1 MLDDRPYMREAEGRR
16 FRLPSATTALLL
28 VNLAFFVFQ
37 NINAVYLHWPVL
49 QYLALSREGLEAGGF
64 WQLFTFQFLH
74 SGTWHFVCN
83 AVGLYFLGRPLEAAL
98 GPARLLE
105 VYLGGSFL
113 GGLFQALFGL
123 LFPLQFGQ
131 PTLGASAGVCGL
143 LAAFAMLQRDR
154 MFLFMFFLPIR
165 AWNLLLI
172 ALGVAV
178 FFVLVP
184 SEPGVAHAAHLG
196 GLLGGMAYV
205 HWIVRAERRLF
216 DWRPYREADRHAEL
230 VHANAA
236 NPPSRRRREPVGE
249 DEVPE
254 AEFISREVDPIL
266 DKISA
271 QGLQSLTDR
280 ERRILEKARAK
291 MLRSQGAGRR

>member
-1 MLDDRPYMREAEGRR
+1 MIADRAYMRAWENRR
-16 FRLPSATTALLL
+16 WRMPSATTVLLL
-28 VNLAFFVFQ
+28 VNLGFFCFQ
-37 NINAVYLHWPVL
+37 NINTAYLGWPL
-49 QYLALSREGLEAGGF
+49 LKYLALSRAGLEEGWF
-64 WQLFTFQFLH
+64 WQVFTFQFLH
-74 SGTWHFVCN
+74 GGTWHFLCN
-83 AVGLYFLGRPLEAAL
+83 AVGLYFLGRPLEASL
-98 GPARLLE
+98 GPARLFE
-105 VYLGGSFL
+105 VYFGSSFL
-113 GGLFQALFGL
+113 GGLLQAMLGL
-123 LFPLQFGQ
+123 VFPQQFGG

-143 LAAFAMLQRDR
+143 LAAFALLHRDR

-205 HWIVRAERRLF
+205 HWIVRTERRLF
-216 DWRPYREADRHAEL
+216 DWRPYHQAARHAEL
-230 VHANAA
+230 VHAKASNT
-236 NPPSRRRREPVGE
+236 PTRRRREATVE
-249 DEVPE
+249 DDVPE

-280 ERRILEKARAK
+280 ERRVLERARTK
-291 MLRSQGAGRR
+291 MLRR

>member
-1 MLDDRPYMREAEGRR
+1 MREAEERR
-16 FRLPSATTALLL
+16 LQLPSATTALLL

-49 QYLALSREGLEAGGF
+49 RYLALSRDGLEAGGF
-64 WQLFTFQFLH
+64 WQLFTFQLLH
-74 SGTWHFVCN
+74 NGTWHFVCN

-98 GPARLLE
+98 GPARLFE
-105 VYLGGSFL
+105 VYFGGSFL
-113 GGLFQALFGL
+113 GGLLQALLGL
-123 LFPLQFGQ
+123 VFPLQFGQ
-131 PTLGASAGVCGL
+131 PTLGASAGVCAL
-143 LAAFAMLQRDR
+143 LATFAMLQRDR

-172 ALGVAV
+172 SLGVAV

-216 DWRPYREADRHAEL
+216 DWRPYREQAPDRPAEL

-236 NPPSRRRREPVGE
+236 NPPARRRRDPAGD
-249 DEVPE
+249 DELPE
-254 AEFISREVDPIL
+254 SEFISREVDPIL

-280 ERRILEKARAK
+280 ERRILEAARAK
-291 MLRSQGAGRR
+291 MLRSGAGNRR

>member
-1 MLDDRPYMREAEGRR
+1 MHEAEGRR
-16 FRLPSATTALLL
+16 FQLPSATTALLL
-28 VNLAFFVFQ
+28 VNLGFFVFQ

-49 QYLALSREGLEAGGF
+49 RYLALSREGLEAGWF

-74 SGTWHFVCN
+74 GGTWHFVCN
-83 AVGLYFLGRPLEAAL
+83 VVGLYFLGRPLEAAL

-105 VYLGGSFL
+105 VYFGGSFL
-113 GGLFQALFGL
+113 GGLLQALLGL
-123 LFPLQFGQ
+123 LFPFQFGQ
-131 PTLGASAGVCGL
+131 ATLGASAGVCGL

-172 ALGVAV
+172 SLGVAV

-184 SEPGVAHAAHLG
+184 SEPGIAHAAHLG

-216 DWRPYREADRHAEL
+216 DWRPYRDHDRDAEL
-230 VHANAA
+230 VHANATT
-236 NPPSRRRREPVGE
+236 PPARRRRDPAG
-249 DEVPE
+249 DEELPE
-254 AEFISREVDPIL
+254 SEFISREVDPIL

-291 MLRSQGAGRR
+291 MLRGQAVGRR